1 MNGVNTQTPIGGAV
15 VKDPPAS
22 AREARQLGLIPES
35 GRSPWS
41 RKWQPTPI
49 YLLQKFH
56 GQSSL
61 VGFSPRGQKELYAT
75 EGLAFSLSLTFL
87 DKPGRKQ
94 LYKIAAENECLQII
108 PKDFY
113 SLKYVTELIPSY
125 IFKC

>member
-1 MNGVNTQTPIGGAV
+1 MTMNGVNTQTPIGGAV

-61 VGFSPRGQKELYAT
+61 VGFSPRGQKELNAT
-75 EGLAFSLSLTFL
+75 EHMHVNARAHTHTHTHTHTFSKMWS
-87 DKPGRKQ
+87 
-94 LYKIAAENECLQII
+94 
-108 PKDFY
+108 
-113 SLKYVTELIPSY
+113 
-125 IFKC
+125 